1 MYEYV
6 CLYESNNPN
15 SRTPINKGGTISFL
29 TAKAGSLTLLQ
40 CPQRSR
46 RIAEAATRLTLGQP
60 EGVPVTLPCRPA
72 GTVAGRRST
81 RGVLTY
87 GLGPEAAGGYRLK
100 VFSSLEPY
108 PVHNL
113 LPENPVEILAL

>member
-1 MYEYV
+1 MGV
-6 CLYESNNPN
+6 
-15 SRTPINKGGTISFL
+15 SFL

-46 RIAEAATRLTLGQP
+46 RIAEAATRLSLGLP

-87 GLGPEAAGGYRLK
+87 GLGPEAAGGYRLLS
-100 VFSSLEPY
+100 VPLAQPPARNPY
-108 PVHNL
+108 KIYGT
-113 LPENPVEILAL
+113 EAD